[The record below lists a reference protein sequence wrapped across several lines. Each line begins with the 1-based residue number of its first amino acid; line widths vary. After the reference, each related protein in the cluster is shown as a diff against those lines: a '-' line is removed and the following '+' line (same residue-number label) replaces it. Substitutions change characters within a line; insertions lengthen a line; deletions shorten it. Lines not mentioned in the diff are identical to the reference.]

1 MSDNKNPEWLD
12 ERSSQVDSWWG
23 AVAALMFA
31 QAYSFILLQGL
42 IHFTVFEPVAVVFFL
57 ILSFCQASVLKI
69 MSQYLKAHS
78 WKTALRFTYS
88 PVETLKFLA
97 AIVATA
103 AYVYL
108 LTGHRPIPRDPT
120 LYKDIGILGNLAF
133 QLFNLAI
140 SSALTPISKATA
152 ALQAMRPATA
162 NAPVSTSNSVIGLF
176 GAMGMG
182 AAFIAISCYSEQYF
196 YVFGVIGYGV
206 IMLMLTKALT
216 SDPRAWVAK
225 S

>member
-1 MSDNKNPEWLD
+1 MSDDKNPEWLD
-12 ERSSQVDSWWG
+12 EQSSQVDSWWG

-57 ILSFCQASVLKI
+57 ILSLCQAGVLKV
-69 MSQYLKAHS
+69 MNQYLKTHS
-78 WKTALRFTYS
+78 WKTALRFTHS

-97 AIVATA
+97 AIAATA

-108 LTGHRPIPRDPT
+108 LTGHKPIPRDPT

-140 SSALTPISKATA
+140 SSVLTPLSKATA
-152 ALQAMRPATA
+152 ALQAMRPAAA
-162 NAPVSTSNSVIGLF
+162 NASVSTSNAVIGLF
-176 GAMGMG
+176 VVMGMG
-182 AAFIAISCYSEQYF
+182 AVFIAISCYVEQVF

-216 SDPRAWVAK
+216 SDPHTWSAK